1 MALGK
6 EKKAMEKSEQE
17 KALRNSLK
25 ALGFDPNQLLNK
37 NGKLK
42 VEEFTSVFNSKYG
55 GAEETLSAILNY
67 NKTAS
72 QENLEKMKAEVNYA
86 PMYEKM
92 GEGAAATVESTHG
105 DAGAAIVEKANAGNL
120 QAQRAVFILSTG
132 QAQQAHDQLAVDL
145 GDSEAATQ
153 YMLDVLEAK
162 DKEAL
167 AALGA
172 ELSKKGVSAEGIQQL
187 EDVYLTSKALDATVA
202 NGDAAGVKFIMDEN
216 DIMKIHDYVVSKGYM
231 EEFEWNSHAQSAA
244 SMETQEEAGEIMD
257 EPILM
262 LIESIQRMYE
272 NKQLSEEEQKAW
284 EAVRD
289 KMAEDEGWVSTLDE
303 PDMLSNHLGD
313 ELKAAKRSKGALE
326 LQQIIAGVVKA
337 NQAQMGKVLGTNE
350 KVRGAVVRAL
360 QKCAE

>member
-1 MALGK
+1 
-6 EKKAMEKSEQE
+6 
-17 KALRNSLK
+17 
-25 ALGFDPNQLLNK
+25 
-37 NGKLK
+37 
-42 VEEFTSVFNSKYG
+42 
-55 GAEETLSAILNY
+55 
-67 NKTAS
+67 
-72 QENLEKMKAEVNYA
+72 
-86 PMYEKM
+86 
-92 GEGAAATVESTHG
+92 
-105 DAGAAIVEKANAGNL
+105 
-120 QAQRAVFILSTG
+120 
-132 QAQQAHDQLAVDL
+132 L

-167 AALGA
+167 AKLGA
-172 ELSKKGVSAEGIQQL
+172 ELSKKGVSAEGIKQL

-216 DIMKIHDYVVSKGYM
+216 DIMKIHDYVISKGYM

-244 SMETQEEAGEIMD
+244 SMETQEEAGEVMD

-262 LIESIQRMYE
+262 LMESIQRMSE

-284 EAVRD
+284 AAVRD
-289 KMAEDEGWVSTLDE
+289 KMAEDAEWVRTLDE

-313 ELKAAKRSKGALE
+313 ELKAAKKSKGALE

-337 NQAQMGKVLGTNE
+337 NQGQLEKVLSTNE